1 VRNVSEPPDLAG
13 LYHEARGR
21 IVELVA
27 TVPDPAA
34 VPVAACP
41 GWSARDLVAHLLG
54 VTEDRLARNMPPSG
68 AAPDWTAA
76 QLARTADLSV
86 GELLDRWD
94 TMAPSFEAV
103 LTAESWVPGVIDVA
117 AHEHDLR
124 AAVGEPGPRDDDA
137 VRFAAPALLQFLD
150 VPAPLVVRTEDGD
163 VRVGPGDGEPTVL
176 TTTRF
181 DAFRWRLGR
190 RSRAQMAAFE
200 WSADP
205 EPFLD
210 HLVLF
215 GPAEQDVIE

>member
-1 VRNVSEPPDLAG
+1 MTSEAPDLAR
-13 LYHEARGR
+13 LYRDARGR

-27 TVPDPAA
+27 STPDPTA

-41 GWSARDLVAHLLG
+41 GWSGRDLVAHLVG
-54 VTEDRLARNMPPSG
+54 VAEDRMAGNMPPSG
-68 AAPDWTAA
+68 AAPDWTAS

-86 GELLDRWD
+86 DALLERWAAI
-94 TMAPSFEAV
+94 APSFEAM
-103 LTAESWVPGVIDVA
+103 LTTERWVPGVIDVA

-124 AAVGEPGPRDDDA
+124 AAVGQPGPRDDDA

-150 VPAPLVVRTEDGD
+150 VPAPLVVRTEDGE
-163 VRVGPGDGEPTVL
+163 VRVGPTDGEPTVL

-190 RSRAQMAAFE
+190 RSRAQMAALD

-215 GPAEQDVIE
+215 GPAEQDVLE